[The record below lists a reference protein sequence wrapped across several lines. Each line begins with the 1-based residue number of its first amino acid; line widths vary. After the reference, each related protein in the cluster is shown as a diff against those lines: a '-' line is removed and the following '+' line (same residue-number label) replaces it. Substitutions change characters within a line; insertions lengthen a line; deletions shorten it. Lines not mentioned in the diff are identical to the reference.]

1 MKLKLTALFLIVVGL
16 SVYAYPKSHRH
27 HFMTLSKSTCLRHG
41 GRWNSNFDVCE
52 ASWSK
57 AKKICRTSGG
67 RLPSLNE
74 LKRVIRSCGGVPIDG
89 EKMGNERH
97 RTNSLCYKRLGIR
110 YIFHG
115 DYWTS
120 TAPYYPSVPS
130 SLFKMDVTIDS
141 GHYYYD
147 DRMSQNY
154 ITCVR

>member
-16 SVYAYPKSHRH
+16 SVYVYPKSHGRH
-27 HFMTLSKSTCLRHG
+27 FVTPSKSTCLRHG
-41 GRWNSNFDVCE
+41 GRWNSNFDVCQ

-74 LKRVIRSCGGVPIDG
+74 FKRVIRSCGGVPIDG

-120 TAPYYPSVPS
+120 TAYYNPQVPS
-130 SLFKMDVTIDS
+130 YLFKKTVAIAS
-141 GHYYYD
+141 GYYMYD
-147 DRMSQNY
+147 DRVGPNY